1 MVQDNIIERKFL
13 YMTQKIP
20 ELLPTVSDA
29 EADGGY
35 VRPRVEEIMDIALDV
50 GVAMLECGAE
60 VHRVEDTMT
69 RICQAYGAREIE
81 VFAIT
86 SLIVAQIRMPD
97 ETYSSQTRRILHS
110 RNHLARLEKLNALSR
125 EICRSP
131 LSYEAVNQRL
141 ADIHRYRP
149 VPEWL
154 CYVAGM
160 LATGGFAVFFGGTWL
175 DGLAA
180 AAIGCVITF
189 IERCGKH
196 VINALASTFINSFIA
211 GVLAL
216 ACVAV
221 GFGHNADMVIIGT
234 IMLEIPGMAFGNA
247 LRDMLCGDTLAG
259 ALRFIQAILQAL
271 VMAAG
276 YLGAMTLVG
285 QLTGV

>member
-1 MVQDNIIERKFL
+1 
-13 YMTQKIP
+13 MTQKIP
-20 ELLPTVSDA
+20 ELLSSAPET
-29 EADGGY
+29 EADGTY
-35 VRPRVEEIMDIALDV
+35 ARPRVEEILDIALDM

-110 RNHLARLEKLNALSR
+110 RNHLARLEELNALSR
-125 EICRSP
+125 EICREP
-131 LSYEAVNQRL
+131 LSYQAVNRRL
-141 ADIHRYRP
+141 DKIHRYRP

-154 CYVAGM
+154 CYVGGM
-160 LATGGFAVFFGGTWL
+160 LATGCFAVFFGGTWL

-180 AAIGCVITF
+180 AAIGFIITL
-189 IERCGKH
+189 IERCGKP
-196 VINALASTFINSFIA
+196 VINAMASTFINAFIA
-211 GVLAL
+211 GALAL
-216 ACVAV
+216 LCVAV

-259 ALRFIQAILQAL
+259 AMRFIQAILQAL
-271 VMAAG
+271 IMAAG
-276 YLGAMTLVG
+276 YLGAMMLIG
-285 QLTGV
+285 QIPGV